1 MSIRIISQNYTQDI
15 SFLTKNLPSFDVVL
29 LLLPGV
35 DCLPFSW
42 TFIGNPGDGGE
53 SYPIAKNFLVSAIR
67 KFPLIDFYLRLS
79 KMSFTP
85 YQIAIFMSSSYASFI
100 CSCCHFYYNIFFF
113 NFTLYLH
120 TCHAHFDKSTFT
132 ECSL

>member
-1 MSIRIISQNYTQDI
+1 MSIRIISQNYTEDI
-15 SFLTKNLPSFDVVL
+15 SLLTKNLPSFDVVL

-42 TFIGNPGDGGE
+42 IFIGNPGDGGE

-67 KFPLIDFYLRLS
+67 KIPLIDFFRCQKCHSLPIKQQFS
-79 KMSFTP
+79 CHHPMQVSFVAVVISIIT
-85 YQIAIFMSSSYASFI
+85 
-100 CSCCHFYYNIFFF
+100 FFF
-113 NFTLYLH
+113 NFRLYLH